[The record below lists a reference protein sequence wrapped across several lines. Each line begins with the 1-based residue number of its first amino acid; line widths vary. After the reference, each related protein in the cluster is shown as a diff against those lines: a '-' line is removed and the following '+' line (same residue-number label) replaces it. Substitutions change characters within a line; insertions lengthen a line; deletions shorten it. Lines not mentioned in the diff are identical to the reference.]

1 MKPEGKH
8 HDERRFEKGGQPR
21 PEQRPA
27 QPGSKPGQ
35 PWPSK
40 PGQPGNKPANPWPS
54 QADEDV

>member
-27 QPGSKPGQ
+27 QPAKPTPQ
-35 PWPSK
+35 WPGK
-40 PGQPGNKPANPWPS
+40 PAQPGTKPATTWPS
-54 QADEDV
+54 QPDEDR